1 MVAGIGR
8 ERQFMA
14 ESPLD
19 RRVAAVTGAAR
30 GFGGQRARSLAGHRG
45 RAVRT
50 GRRAA
55 IVAAVTTRVFVDLSH
70 AFGAVVAADKGLP
83 I

>member
-1 MVAGIGR
+1 
-8 ERQFMA
+8 MA

-19 RRVAAVTGAAR
+19 RRVAAVTGADR
-30 GFGGQRARSLAGHRG
+30 GFGCQRARSLAGHRG

-70 AFGAVVAADKGLP
+70 AFGAVVAADRGLR